1 MPVLSGFSPTA
12 FLVWTRDHLNVVALD
27 QLGDGLYEHR
37 KVSGI
42 RTGQSGVLTSH
53 VPVGSVSRLLVGIV
67 ARSFKEDFY
76 ERIHIRPNHIDLG
89 SSMSAQT
96 REIEV
101 WNAWFNSNPLQAIE
115 STKSDGMT
123 LTGPEPIPTG
133 FGALESRV
141 YELSITPNGPP
152 IIDASFLFEF
162 VFGSAALRAIGRRIV
177 GWVFS
182 PDWSQP
188 VIERLEWLTQVMES
202 HSGREQRVRLRT
214 GARRTL
220 EYSQLLGS
228 HRERVRLENL
238 LHAWQARVF
247 GLPLWQEVQIT
258 NQAINAGAT
267 SILVNTYSLDFEV
280 GALVGL
286 VKGSDS
292 EFAEITDIQAGL
304 LSLKSPLEK
313 SWPAG
318 SKLLPV
324 KPARLQNDL
333 KLKYH
338 SDAIVQTRSRFQLEE
353 EWLVTPIAEPLQYRG
368 FPVLMTASNWAED
381 LDAEHSRKLVELDY
395 LTGRRALDD
404 LSGTGSVRRVHH
416 WLLNGR
422 DAIAEFRAWLAARAG
437 KLKPFWLPSF
447 QADLELTSPIGAFD
461 SAITVDNRS
470 FAANGGAGIGRQDIV
485 IATTNGQHY
494 LRRVTGV
501 TALTDTTESVAI
513 DSVLGVAILQTQIRY
528 IAFMKLVRLDTDAVE
543 IAHHTDQLAE
553 VSLTLRSLKDD
564 T

>member
-1 MPVLSGFSPTA
+1 MPILTGAVLESAQAGSLNPLLAQDGYSVAAIYPYTVSDTPMGISGSRTYA
-12 FLVWTRDHLNVVALD
+12 RDVSVPAQRALIGTTIPSYFD
-27 QLGDGLYEHR
+27 
-37 KVSGI
+37 
-42 RTGQSGVLTSH
+42 
-53 VPVGSVSRLLVGIV
+53 
-67 ARSFKEDFY
+67 DFY
-76 ERIHIRPNHIDLG
+76 YRVHLLPNRISLG
-89 SSMSAQT
+89 SLASEQSRT
-96 REIEV
+96 IEV
-101 WNAWFNSNPLQAIE
+101 WNAYLTTNTLTAIQVQGGE
-115 STKSDGMT
+115 GMT
-123 LTGPEPIPTG
+123 LLGPAPAPTV
-133 FGALESRV
+133 FGANESRQ
-141 YELSITPNGPP
+141 YQLSVTPNGPP
-152 IIDASFLFEF
+152 TVNARFEF
-162 VFGSAALRAIGRRIV
+162 VFTLDTVTLRATGRRIV

-258 NQAINAGAT
+258 SQAINAGAA
-267 SILVNTYSLDFEV
+267 SILVNTDGLDFEV
-280 GALVGL
+280 GGLVGL

-292 EFAEITDIQAGL
+292 EFAEITDIQTGL

-324 KPARLQNDL
+324 KPARLQNDI
-333 KLKYH
+333 KLRYL

-353 EWLVTPIAEPLQYRG
+353 EWLAAAIVEPEQYRG
-368 FPVLMTASNWAED
+368 FAVLMSPSNWAED
-381 LDAEHSRKLVELDY
+381 IDAEHSRKLVELDY

-422 DAIAEFRAWLAARAG
+422 DAIAEFRAWLADRAG

-461 SAITVDNRS
+461 SAITVDNRA

-485 IATTNGQHY
+485 IATTNGQHHF
-494 LRRVTGV
+494 RRVTGV
-501 TALTDTTESVAI
+501 TALTETTESVAI
-513 DSVLGVAILQTQIRY
+513 ESVLGVAILPTQIRY

-553 VSLTLRSLKDD
+553 VSLTLRSLRDD

>member
-1 MPVLSGFSPTA
+1 MPILTGAVLESAQAGSLNPLLAQDGYNVAAIYPYTVSDTPMGISG
-12 FLVWTRDHLNVVALD
+12 TRTYAPDISVPA
-27 QLGDGLYEHR
+27 QR
-37 KVSGI
+37 
-42 RTGQSGVLTSH
+42 VLIGATIPSY
-53 VPVGSVSRLLVGIV
+53 
-67 ARSFKEDFY
+67 FDDFY
-76 ERIHIRPNHIDLG
+76 YRVHLLPNRISLG
-89 SSMSAQT
+89 SLASEQSRT
-96 REIEV
+96 IEV
-101 WNAWFNSNPLQAIE
+101 WNAYLTTNTLTAIQVQGGE
-115 STKSDGMT
+115 GMT
-123 LTGPEPIPTG
+123 LLGPAPAPTV
-133 FGALESRV
+133 FGANESRL
-141 YELSITPNGPP
+141 YQLSVTPNGPP
-152 IIDASFLFEF
+152 TVNARIDFEF
-162 VFGSAALRAIGRRIV
+162 ALDTVTLRATGRRIV

-258 NQAINAGAT
+258 SQPINAGAT
-267 SILVNTYSLDFEV
+267 SILVNTDSLDFEV
-280 GALVGL
+280 GGLVGL
-286 VKGSDS
+286 VKGNDS
-292 EFAEITDIQAGL
+292 EFAEITAIQTGL
-304 LSLKSPLEK
+304 LSLKSPLER

-338 SDAIVQTRSRFQLEE
+338 SDTIVQTRSRFQLEE

-381 LDAEHSRKLVELDY
+381 IDAEHSRKLVELDY

-404 LSGTGSVRRVHH
+404 LSGIGSVRRAHH

-422 DAIAEFRAWLAARAG
+422 DTIAEFRAWLTARAG

-494 LRRVTGV
+494 FRRVTGV

-513 DSVLGVAILQTQIRY
+513 DSVLGVAILPTQIRY
-528 IAFMKLVRLDTDAVE
+528 IAFMKLVRLDSDAVE

-553 VSLTLRSLKDD
+553 VSLMLRSLKDD